1 MPDQTLKASFSHHIR
16 GSLRFIFLMIGIS
29 ILIFGLWSYFAPL
42 DSAVIARGQV
52 VVGGNKKIIQH
63 AEGGIIGNI
72 LVKDGDY
79 VQADQLL
86 IELDKTK
93 AHSEL
98 EAVMAEL
105 DTLQVIARRLQAEEA
120 GQSEINSIGLRHS
133 DQRVKVFIHTQQ
145 TLLHRRLLERDNQKA
160 IISQRMK
167 QQQTHLTSLT
177 AKARAINLQLD
188 ILADKLASIEQLH
201 SQDFV
206 SRHELMALKAEYE
219 QIVSQREVI
228 NAEQEETQIKLLE
241 LDHELKQL
249 DLHYHK
255 TLSEEYQSV
264 YTKIEEL
271 TQRQTFLSVTLARTE
286 IKAPVS
292 GIIADLQYHTL
303 HGVIAAGQKILE
315 IVPKDAPLLV
325 EALVLNK
332 DIKRIAVGM
341 EVKIQLEAYKAR
353 RMPKLEGEVVYI
365 SADKFD
371 DPQMGGAFYKIHITI
386 SAASLAKLTQPIE
399 LQTGL
404 PVTVFIIKGQ
414 RSLLEYWFDPLRDSF
429 YKAMKEE

>member
-1 MPDQTLKASFSHHIR
+1 
-16 GSLRFIFLMIGIS
+16 
-29 ILIFGLWSYFAPL
+29 
-42 DSAVIARGQV
+42 
-52 VVGGNKKIIQH
+52 VVGGNKKVIQH

-98 EAVMAEL
+98 ETVMAEL
-105 DTLQVIARRLQAEEA
+105 DTLQVIARRLQAEES
-120 GQSEINSIGLRHS
+120 GQSEINSVGLRHS

-177 AKARAINLQLD
+177 AKSRAINLQLD
-188 ILADKLASIEQLH
+188 ILADKLASVEQLH

-219 QIVSQREVI
+219 QMVSQREVI

-249 DLHYHK
+249 YLNYNK
-255 TLSEEYQSV
+255 TLSE
-264 YTKIEEL
+264 
-271 TQRQTFLSVTLARTE
+271 
-286 IKAPVS
+286 
-292 GIIADLQYHTL
+292 
-303 HGVIAAGQKILE
+303 
-315 IVPKDAPLLV
+315 
-325 EALVLNK
+325 
-332 DIKRIAVGM
+332 
-341 EVKIQLEAYKAR
+341 
-353 RMPKLEGEVVYI
+353 
-365 SADKFD
+365 
-371 DPQMGGAFYKIHITI
+371 
-386 SAASLAKLTQPIE
+386 
-399 LQTGL
+399 
-404 PVTVFIIKGQ
+404 
-414 RSLLEYWFDPLRDSF
+414 
-429 YKAMKEE
+429 